1 VQVFHGASRT
11 RTGDL
16 LGAIHPLF
24 GARTGL
30 FAALFGERLDCRN
43 ISRNNSAVVLHSDNE
58 YPVPSLRANT
68 TAGAPAYSCGRSAWL
83 FSNAWVTAAS

>member
-1 VQVFHGASRT
+1 MELAGLEPATSWVRSSGALR
-11 RTGDL
+11 RELADL
-16 LGAIHPLF
+16 QHFQAESL
-24 GARTGL
+24 
-30 FAALFGERLDCRN
+30 ERRN